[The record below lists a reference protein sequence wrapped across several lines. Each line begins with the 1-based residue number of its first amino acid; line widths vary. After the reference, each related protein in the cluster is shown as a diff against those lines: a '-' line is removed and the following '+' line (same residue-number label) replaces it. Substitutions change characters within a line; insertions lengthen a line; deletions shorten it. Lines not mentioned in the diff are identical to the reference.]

1 MDLWPGG
8 YVIRSG
14 RNIFE
19 GQGQANPSLGID
31 LEALPV
37 LNQILKHRSS
47 AGAEFDSQG
56 QGTLVIEL

>member
-1 MDLWPGG
+1 MTIAQQLQQKLKE
-8 YVIRSG
+8 I
-14 RNIFE
+14 E
-19 GQGQANPSLGID
+19 KQTQANPSLGID
-31 LEALPV
+31 LKALPV

>member
-1 MDLWPGG
+1 MTIAQQLQQKLKE
-8 YVIRSG
+8 I
-14 RNIFE
+14 E
-19 GQGQANPSLGID
+19 KQTQANPSLGID

-37 LNQILKHRSS
+37 LSAKSDIEASKS